1 MSAVKANVLNLY
13 SDPAAAALTQSLVA
27 PGRQNLLPMVVDS
40 VYPGECV
47 ALGDFVA
54 LCSIRGWVSGIFMVW
69 SFIGHSDQD
78 GCAYMLSS

>member
-1 MSAVKANVLNLY
+1 MSAVKAIVLNLY

-54 LCSIRGWVSGIFMVW
+54 LCSIRGMGLLDIPGLEFCW
-69 SFIGHSDQD
+69 SW
-78 GCAYMLSS
+78 